1 MKYLA
6 VFYYRP
12 VKVLQK
18 VTVAL
23 LANPNPGNGFIVCI
37 LWMCR
42 IFIENVPTKFTLRK
56 ILKTNCPGK
65 LSVLQLFIQQVS
77 FLAHNSPIL
86 TPGSLKL
93 LLVWQP
99 PFFFTFLCF
108 FHHVFTPTFSALLFH
123 TYAYSLHVCALPFYV
138 VYMLLALALH
148 FHQGILANRLYHFL

>member
-37 LWMCR
+37 FRILWV
-42 IFIENVPTKFTLRK
+42 IIKSIPTKFTLCK

-77 FLAHNSPIL
+77 FLPHNSPIL

-99 PFFFTFLCF
+99 PFFFTFL
-108 FHHVFTPTFSALLFH
+108 LLFH
-123 TYAYSLHVCALPFYV
+123 TYAYSLHVYALPFYV

-148 FHQGILANRLYHFL
+148 FHQGILANRLYRFL